1 MASEEFSADLL
12 QLYYDRLFPY
22 EQMAKW
28 LTYDG
33 GESFFFRRELSFTL
47 ENDTYIRYKSF
58 HNAEEMKASI
68 TKTLPF
74 KIDIGAVFS
83 VSPADKGKVNASD
96 FVPEEREL
104 VFDIDLTDYD
114 DIRTCCEG
122 ASICSK
128 CWQFM
133 VAAVKV
139 MDVSLR
145 EDFGFEH
152 ILWVYSGRRGI
163 HCWVSD
169 EAARQL
175 TNEAR
180 TAVVQY
186 LSLVEGNENSKR
198 KVHLKD
204 PLHPSLDRAYRLLE
218 PLFEDII
225 LGPEGQGIF
234 CEEKQRAKLLDMV
247 PDEDLRSNLN
257 ARWSAPSND
266 SSPREK
272 WLELVDGV
280 EKILAKNQLN
290 NKRQSVGN
298 DQRKRNLME
307 LKTCLQEIVFAYLY
321 PRLDANVSKQRN
333 HLLKSPFAVH
343 PKTGRVCVPVD
354 ASTIEAF
361 DPFAV
366 PTLGQLQ
373 DELNEDST
381 MEGVS
386 EMERTSMKDYVRFF
400 ETALLKPLDLAAKQ
414 KQRDVKESNAAF
426 NGDW

>member
-1 MASEEFSADLL
+1 MASEEFSVDLL

-22 EQMAKW
+22 EQMTKW
-28 LTYDG
+28 LAYDG
-33 GESFFFRRELSFTL
+33 GESFLYRRELSFTL
-47 ENDTYIRYKSF
+47 ENDTYIRYKAF
-58 HNAEEMKASI
+58 HNAEEMKASM

-122 ASICSK
+122 ATICAK
-128 CWQFM
+128 CWRFM
-133 VAAVKV
+133 VPAVKV
-139 MDVSLR
+139 MEATLR

-152 ILWVYSGRRGI
+152 LMWVYSGRRGI

-218 PLFEDII
+218 PLFEEIV
-225 LGPEGQGIF
+225 LGPDGQGVF
-234 CEEKQRAKLLDMV
+234 CDEKHWSKLLDMV
-247 PDEDLRSNLN
+247 PDEDLRAQLN
-257 ARWSAPSND
+257 TRWSARAND

-272 WLELVDGV
+272 WLELADGV
-280 EKILAKNQLN
+280 EKILTKGQAN
-290 NKRQSVGN
+290 NKRGPNN
-298 DQRKRNLME
+298 DQRKRNLVE
-307 LKTCLQEIVFAYLY
+307 LRTCLPEIVFAYLY

-343 PKTGRVCVPVD
+343 PKTGRVCVPVLAD
-354 ASTIEAF
+354 TIEDF
-361 DPFAV
+361 DPF
-366 PTLGQLQ
+366 
-373 DELNEDST
+373 T
-381 MEGVS
+381 MEK
-386 EMERTSMKDYVRFF
+386 TSMKQFVRLF
-400 ETALLKPLDLAAKQ
+400 ETALLKPLEVAARQ
-414 KQRDVKESNAAF
+414 KQRDAKESNAAF